1 MIEETNVFELK
12 FKTAD
17 NKTRTVTIKNPKANL
32 DTATV
37 KAAFNAFIASDAFL
51 NEEGYKIF
59 HSAVSGRYVNRQVQ
73 DIYTTEPVEA

>member
-17 NKTRTVTIKNPKANL
+17 NKTRTVTIKNPKSDLAAASVE
-32 DTATV
+32 ATL
-37 KAAFNAFIASDAFL
+37 NAFIATEAFV
-51 NEEGYKIF
+51 NDDQQNVF

-73 DIYTTEPVEA
+73 EIYATPTEA

>member
-17 NKTRTVTIKNPKANL
+17 NKTRTVTIKNPKSAL
-32 DTATV
+32 DAASVEATL
-37 KAAFNAFIASDAFL
+37 NAFIATEAFE
-51 NEEGYKIF
+51 NDDQQNVF

-73 DIYTTEPVEA
+73 EIYATPTEA

>member
-17 NKTRTVTIKNPKANL
+17 NKARTVTIKNPKADL
-32 DTATV
+32 DSATV
-37 KAAFNAFIASDAFL
+37 EAALNAFIATDAFK
-51 NEEGYKIF
+51 NDAYQNIF

-73 DIYTTEPVEA
+73 EIYTTEEA